1 MRLVIGRRAAFCN
14 AGSPGSS
21 GADRVAATD
30 RAVLE
35 DVGADSASVDEF
47 SEDRPRGI
55 ALNHGARLAQSH
67 ASTAHFAYR
76 ELVLNQPI
84 QVDGSRDEVA
94 AVLVGSKR
102 PLRQGS
108 SIHDACAPL
117 CARSSSQMWLLPGME
132 SAGLD

>member
-1 MRLVIGRRAAFCN
+1 MAELDL
-14 AGSPGSS
+14 S
-21 GADRVAATD
+21 
-30 RAVLE
+30 VLE
-35 DVGADSASVDEF
+35 DVDADAAAVHEL

-84 QVDGSRDEVA
+84 QVDASRDEVA

-108 SIHDACAPL
+108 SMHDACAPL